1 MNLRTLQDLDFVGK
15 KVFLRLD
22 LNVPIKNGVIKD
34 DTRIREAI
42 PTIKY
47 ILERTNKVA
56 IASHLGRPDGEVDLN
71 YSLEPV
77 GVRLAE
83 LLQRDVVF
91 VNDYMK
97 EPYDQVLGQLDPQQ
111 LVLLENLRF
120 NAGETK
126 NDLDFCRQL
135 ARGIDLYVNDA
146 FGTAHRAHAST
157 VGVADLLDPNRRA
170 AGLLM
175 EKEIQALGSILNHPE
190 APFTVIMGGAKVSDK
205 IAVIL
210 SLLNRCNHLII
221 GGAMAYTFLK
231 YKGHAVGSSKVE
243 ADRMDLVETIFR
255 NAEARRVQ
263 IHLPIDH
270 GCAAAFK
277 EDAVREDIAERA
289 IPAGLMGLDIGPKT
303 VEAYG
308 RVIRNSRTVF
318 WNGPMGVF
326 EWKSF
331 AQGTMDIARAVA
343 ACEGRTVVGG
353 GDSVS
358 AANQAGVADKISH
371 VSTGGGAALEF
382 LEGRTLPGIKVLL
395 K

>member
-22 LNVPIKNGVIKD
+22 LNVPLKNGVIKD

-42 PTIKY
+42 PTINY

-91 VNDYMK
+91 VNDYMT

-126 NDLDFCRQL
+126 NDLDFCLQL

-157 VGVADLLDPNRRA
+157 VGVADLIDPNRRA

-270 GCAAAFK
+270 GCAAAFN

-326 EWKSF
+326 EWKAF

-382 LEGRTLPGIKVLL
+382 LEGRVLPGIKVLL